1 MHIELRAVSKCYGQ
15 VRALDRVSAEI
26 APGQIVSVLGANGA
40 GKTTL
45 LKVLYGITSPES
57 GELLLDGEPFTRD
70 RLDLRRR
77 MACLPDFPLL
87 FPGRTIVQNIAIHL
101 NLYQA
106 NRDGTEAWVIEA
118 KKADAESFLADQAV
132 PSDPNDAFYVDNAK
146 AWGKLKAVFDAN
158 ISDVTLVR
166 VGPRDD
172 RKPNEMAT
180 DQGAYEYLLV
190 GKTADGKLAGV
201 TFESVET

>member
-1 MHIELRAVSKCYGQ
+1 M
-15 VRALDRVSAEI
+15 
-26 APGQIVSVLGANGA
+26 
-40 GKTTL
+40 
-45 LKVLYGITSPES
+45 
-57 GELLLDGEPFTRD
+57 
-70 RLDLRRR
+70 
-77 MACLPDFPLL
+77 
-87 FPGRTIVQNIAIHL
+87 
-101 NLYQA
+101 
-106 NRDGTEAWVIEA
+106 
-118 KKADAESFLADQAV
+118 
-132 PSDPNDAFYVDNAK
+132 
-146 AWGKLKAVFDAN
+146 FDAN